1 MGKLREVEQ
10 VGTLPCVVA
19 LCREAC
25 MCINEARSLDTE
37 GIVLRRLGRW
47 VVGFSS
53 PKVYNLS
60 YSKVHVL
67 CLCSSLLS

>member
-25 MCINEARSLDTE
+25 MCINEARSPVV
-37 GIVLRRLGRW
+37 GVLRRLGRW
-47 VVGFSS
+47 VGGV
-53 PKVYNLS
+53 
-60 YSKVHVL
+60 
-67 CLCSSLLS
+67 